1 MSLLHFVSRWLARYQ
16 KASLFFRAFIYSV
29 IHFDFLFADVS
40 VNIFFCFCLSLLLSL
55 LTQLLFSS
63 VHLFGRFT
71 CMFICFIIIFSISFY
86 FYFVFNFL
94 LFYHSTVFGIMLYTL
109 IYVLMC
115 KEICISKVCL
125 FCSFIAV
132 ECCLFH
138 FFFCIFIFI
147 FRLLSVQSAVVH

>member
-29 IHFDFLFADVS
+29 IHFDFLF
-40 VNIFFCFCLSLLLSL
+40 FFYFCLSLSLSL

-71 CMFICFIIIFSISFY
+71 CMFICFINIFSILFY
-86 FYFVFNFL
+86 FFVFNFL
-94 LFYHSTVFGIMLYTL
+94 LFYHSTAFGIMLYTL

-138 FFFCIFIFI
+138 FFFAFLFSFFVYCQCRVQLCISK
-147 FRLLSVQSAVVH
+147 REKR